1 MKNRYKEAKK
11 VSILGMIGNVFLFIN
26 KIIIGII
33 TNSQAM
39 LADAFNSATDIFSS
53 IMTYVGNRIASKKPD
68 EDHDLGHGKAEY
80 IYSMLISITMIL
92 LSLSTLKSSII
103 SIYHPEQ
110 YQYNNWLIIVCIIT
124 IITKSIL
131 FIITNRIA
139 KKHNNLLVKSNSE
152 DHRNDVLITTL
163 NLISVILSKYDY
175 VYFDSIVGIIISL
188 WILKTG
194 INIFKESYDILMD
207 KTLPNNIK
215 EEVLAIVEK
224 YPEIIKTNHFNATP
238 VGYKYQISLTIFVD
252 GNLTTFESHE
262 IADRLE
268 EQIIEE
274 IEEIFLAV
282 IHVNPIDVNH
292 K

>member
-1 MKNRYKEAKK
+1 MNRYKEAKK
-11 VSILGMIGNVFLFIN
+11 VSIMGMIGNIFLFIN

-39 LADAFNSATDIFSS
+39 LADAFNSASDIFSS
-53 IMTYVGNRIASKKPD
+53 IMTYIGNKIASQAPD

-92 LSLSTLKSSII
+92 LSLSTLKNSIL
-103 SIYHPEQ
+103 SFYHPEQ
-110 YQYNNWLIIVCIIT
+110 YHYNIWLIIVCIIT
-124 IITKSIL
+124 ITIKLIL
-131 FIITNRIA
+131 YIITNRIA
-139 KKHNNLLVKSNSE
+139 KKHNNLLVKSNSV
-152 DHRNDVLITTL
+152 DHRNDILLTTL

-175 VYFDSIVGIIISL
+175 VYFDSIVGILISL

-194 INIFKESYDILMD
+194 IEIFKESYDILMD

-215 EEVLAIVEK
+215 EEVLSIVEK
-224 YPEIIKTNHFNATP
+224 YPEIVKTNHFNATP
-238 VGYKYQISLTIFVD
+238 VGYKYQISITIFVD
-252 GNLTTFESHE
+252 GNLSTFDSHD
-262 IADRLE
+262 IANRLE
-268 EQIIEE
+268 EQIIDE

>member
-1 MKNRYKEAKK
+1 MNRYKEAKK
-11 VSILGMIGNVFLFIN
+11 VSIMGMIGNIFLFIN

-39 LADAFNSATDIFSS
+39 LADAFNSATDVFSS
-53 IMTYVGNRIASKKPD
+53 IMTYIGNKIASQAPD

-103 SIYHPEQ
+103 SFYHPEN
-110 YQYNNWLIIVCIIT
+110 YHYNIWLIYVCIIT
-124 IITKSIL
+124 ITIKAIL
-131 FIITNRIA
+131 FIITNSIS
-139 KKHNNLLVKSNSE
+139 KKHHNLLVKSNSV
-152 DHRNDVLITTL
+152 DHRNDVLITSL
-163 NLISVILSKYDY
+163 NLISVILSKYNMI
-175 VYFDSIVGIIISL
+175 YFDSIVGILISL

-194 INIFKESYDILMD
+194 IEIFKESYDVLMD

-215 EEVLAIVEK
+215 EEVLSIVKK

-252 GNLTTFESHE
+252 GNLTTFKSHD
-262 IADRLE
+262 IANRLE
-268 EQIIEE
+268 EQIIDE

-282 IHVNPIDVNH
+282 IHVNPTDVNH